1 MSLPWV
7 TILLQTADALFPTG
21 AYAHSL
27 GFEECVRLGLAHNEE
42 TLGLFLHEGIV
53 PVLTHLE
60 LPYLR
65 LALAAAEA
73 DDLSLLTELDGEIRA
88 AKLAR
93 ETREAS
99 VQLGVR
105 RLKAL
110 RVLLPENER
119 LARFEDALRAG
130 KMDGHHVI
138 VCGLQAAVAGI
149 PLEAALSAYFY
160 QSVAAV
166 GSASLKL
173 MRIGQDGVQRAVFAA
188 RQHAEASV
196 RASLA
201 VPREEAGWF
210 SPLLEIASMRRTRAR
225 ALVHLVRC
233 ALLSRR

>member
-1 MSLPWV
+1 MSLGWV
-7 TILLQTADALFPTG
+7 TTLLQTADALFPTG

-27 GFEECVRLGLAHNEE
+27 GFEECVRLGLARNEE
-42 TLGLFLHEGIV
+42 TLGLFLREQIV
-53 PVLTHLE
+53 PLLKHLE

-65 LALAAAEA
+65 LALGAAEG
-73 DDLSLLTELDGEIRA
+73 DDLPLLAELDGEIRA

-99 VQLGVR
+99 AQLGVR

-119 LARFEDALRAG
+119 LAACEETIRAG
-130 KMDGHHVI
+130 RMDGHHVI
-138 VCGLQAAVAGI
+138 VCGLQAAVAGV

-173 MRIGQDGVQRAVFAA
+173 MRIGQDGVQRAVFAVN
-188 RQHAEASV
+188 RQAETSV
-196 RASLA
+196 RESLA
-201 VPREEAGWF
+201 VPREDAGWF
-210 SPLLEIASMRRTRAR
+210 GPLLEIASMRHERAHER
-225 ALVHLVRC
+225 LFI
-233 ALLSRR
+233 S